1 MRRRAFVAACALVP
15 LSQALGCRATT
26 VAPTTTPASAPEP
39 AHDEEQILEEAH
51 SDYNHVIVTEQGS
64 LRRMYFET
72 DGRWLLQ
79 STYELDRPD
88 ALHHEVFQTMVSS
101 MLVQPQVRRMCMIGV
116 GGGQL
121 SNYLFRHVP
130 GLELDVVDICP
141 EVVRLA
147 CTYFGVPKSDP
158 RYRLH
163 VADGRVFIES
173 LAPQSVDLLVLDA
186 FRGHSIP
193 RHLRTREFFEACA
206 KRLAP
211 GGVQVANMHRRT
223 PRYPADRATLASVFA
238 HNYRFASNDDVQT
251 SIVSTN
257 TDAALTPA
265 QLQANASTLQ
275 PNFDFDL
282 SGLAR
287 RCVVNEQGWDPNAI
301 AHDDFESQQLQEAA
315 ERHNRSC
322 APTCDDDG

>member
-1 MRRRAFVAACALVP
+1 MRRREFLAACGLAP
-15 LSQALGCRATT
+15 LTLGC
-26 VAPTTTPASAPEP
+26 PANGPYETAEPGPAEGPER
-39 AHDEEQILEEAH
+39 ILEEGR

-72 DGRWLLQ
+72 EGRWLLQ
-79 STYELDRPD
+79 STYALDRPD

-101 MLVQPQVRRMCMIGV
+101 LLVQPKIGRMCMIGV

-121 SNYLFRHVP
+121 SNYLFRHIP

-147 CTYFGVPKSDP
+147 RAYFGVPDDP

-163 VADGRVFIES
+163 VADGRVFIEE
-173 LAPQSVDLLVLDA
+173 LAPGSVDLLVLDA

-193 RHLRTREFFEACA
+193 KHLRTQEFFVACRS
-206 KRLAP
+206 RLSE

-223 PRYPADRATLASVFA
+223 PRYPIDRATMAAVFA
-238 HNYRFASNDDVQT
+238 HVYRFASADDVQT

-257 TDAALTPA
+257 SAAALTAA
-265 QLQANASTLQ
+265 QLLDNARALQ
-275 PNFDFDL
+275 PGFDFDL
-282 SGLAR
+282 SALAR
-287 RCVVNEQGWDPNAI
+287 RCLIDEQGWDQA
-301 AHDDFESQQLQEAA
+301 AVLHDDFESGELDEAA

>member
-1 MRRRAFVAACALVP
+1 VL
-15 LSQALGCRATT
+15 
-26 VAPTTTPASAPEP
+26 
-39 AHDEEQILEEAH
+39 EQGH

-72 DGRWLLQ
+72 QGRWLLQ
-79 STYELDRPD
+79 STYDLDRPD

-101 MLVQPQVRRMCMIGV
+101 LLVQPQVGRMCMIGV

-121 SNYLFRHVP
+121 SNYLYRHIP

-147 CTYFGVPKSDP
+147 CAYFGVPEADP

-163 VADGRVFIES
+163 VDDGRVFIEG
-173 LAPQSVDLLVLDA
+173 LAAGSVDLLVLDA

-193 RHLRTREFFEACA
+193 RHLRTQEFFVACSA
-206 KRLAP
+206 RLSA

-223 PRYPADRATLASVFA
+223 ARYPIDRATMAGAFA
-238 HNYRFASNDDVQT
+238 HHYRFSSADDVQT

-257 TDAALTPA
+257 AVDVLTPA
-265 QLQANASTLQ
+265 ALQEHARALQ
-275 PNFDFDL
+275 PGFDIDL
-282 SGLAR
+282 AALAD
-287 RCVVNEQGWDPNAI
+287 RCVVDEQGWDA
-301 AHDDFESQQLQEAA
+301 AAVLHDDFGAGELDDAA
-315 ERHNRSC
+315 QRHNRSC
-322 APTCDDDG
+322 APTCDDDE

>member
-1 MRRRAFVAACALVP
+1 MRRRDFLAACGLVP
-15 LSQALGCRATT
+15 VSLGCRA
-26 VAPTTTPASAPEP
+26 VETPATIAPRP
-39 AHDEEQILEEAH
+39 ATPPSPPQAEERILEEGH

-101 MLVQPQVRRMCMIGV
+101 LLVQPEVRRMCMIGV

-147 CTYFGVPKSDP
+147 CAYFGVPEADP
-158 RYRLH
+158 NYRLH
-163 VADGRVFIES
+163 VADGRVFIEALES
-173 LAPQSVDLLVLDA
+173 RSVDLLVLDA

-193 RHLRTREFFEACA
+193 KHLRTREFFAACSA
-206 KRLAP
+206 RLTPA
-211 GGVQVANMHRRT
+211 GVQVANMHRRT
-223 PRYPADRATLASVFA
+223 ARYPVDRATLAAVFA
-238 HNYRFASNDDVQT
+238 HNYRFASEDDVQT
-251 SIVSTN
+251 SIVSTAAK
-257 TDAALTPA
+257 AALTPE
-265 QLQANASTLQ
+265 QLQLNAQTLQ
-275 PNFDFDL
+275 PRFDFDL

-287 RCVVNEQGWDPNAI
+287 RCVVDEQGWDPEAI
-301 AHDDFESQQLQEAA
+301 PHDDFESSQLDQAA

-322 APTCDDDG
+322 SPTCADDN